1 MNEVKGK
8 FQLIASWIA
17 IILAAFILIKSCNS
31 SYKEIQWNKQVIK
44 HKIDS
49 IEVVRVNA
57 VYPVEPRYKLYL
69 SNGQT
74 VTVANKQYAYNT
86 DSIEFVTYRK
96 IN

>member
-1 MNEVKGK
+1 MNRLKGK
-8 FQLIASWIA
+8 YTNIAYWIV
-17 IILAAFILIKSCNS
+17 IVIAAFILIKSCNS
-31 SYKEIQWNKQVIK
+31 SYKEIQWNKQVVK
-44 HKIDS
+44 HRVDS
-49 IEVVRVNA
+49 VEVVRVNA